1 MCGIAGFYN
10 FNSTAKGDA
19 ALLRRMCD
27 AVLHRGPDGS
37 GQRVSGNV
45 GIGMRRLSIIDRESG
60 QQPIPNEDRSI
71 WVVLNGEIYNHEELR
86 RGLEQKGHVFRTAS
100 DTEPIVHL
108 YEEFGESCVQHL
120 RGMFAFAIWDE
131 NRRTLLIARDR
142 LGIKPLFFAD
152 TGEKLVFGSEIKSIL
167 QDTTISRS
175 MDLDAM
181 DAYLAYSY
189 IPAPLTIFKNIRKLE
204 PGHTLSCSPQGVK
217 IKKYW
222 DLSFEPDNSKN
233 EAQFSEEFLAL
244 FDDAVSSHLMSEV
257 PLGAFLSGGIDSGL
271 LVARMAHYMKEPVK
285 TFTIGFASQSG
296 NHLDER
302 PYARE
307 IGARYGVDHT
317 ELEVAPNV
325 TEILDKI
332 VQAFDEPFADDSVV
346 PSFYICQLAK
356 RAVTVALT
364 GAGGDELFAGY
375 DRYLGLSLSQ
385 VYSRMPGFLR
395 NTVFS
400 SLSHMIPSTSNTH
413 YLLGHIKRFI
423 RMPGGDEA
431 ARYRQYT
438 LSLPDHVRA
447 ELYAPDVLENIQW
460 EVTEELGIRHFKSLK
475 HATIVDRALYQDLK
489 SYLPEDILTL
499 SDRLSMQH
507 SLELRVPFLD
517 HKLVEFCC
525 RIPAT
530 LKLNGFTKKYLLKRI
545 AATHLPSDVINHRKQ
560 GFSSPMA
567 AWLRNELKELMCDVL
582 SYDTLKNQGFFSPD
596 AVNHL
601 VNTHLSA
608 RESHEKVLFA
618 LIMFQEWYRIY
629 KK

>member
-1 MCGIAGFYN
+1 MCGIAGFYHLD
-10 FNSTAKGDA
+10 STSKADST
-19 ALLRRMCD
+19 LLRRMCD
-27 AVLHRGPDGS
+27 AVTHRGPDGS
-37 GQRVSGNV
+37 GQRESGNA

-108 YEEFGESCVQHL
+108 YEEFGESCVQYL

-131 NRRTLLIARDR
+131 SRRVLLVARDR

-152 TGEKLVFGSEIKSIL
+152 TGKKLVFGSEIKSIL
-167 QDTTISRS
+167 QDPTISRS
-175 MDLDAM
+175 MDLDAL

-189 IPAPLTIFKNIRKLE
+189 IPAPLTIFKSIRKLE
-204 PGHTLSCSPQGVK
+204 PGHILSCSPQGVK

-222 DLSFEPDNSKN
+222 DLSFEADHSKN
-233 EAQFSEEFLAL
+233 EAQFSEEFMAL

-271 LVARMAHYMKEPVK
+271 LVARMAQYVNKPVK
-285 TFTIGFASQSG
+285 TFTIGFTSKAG

-317 ELEVAPNV
+317 EFEVAPNV

-385 VYSRMPGFLR
+385 TYSRIPGFLR

-400 SLSHMIPSTSNTH
+400 ALSHMIPSTSNTH

-423 RMPGGDEA
+423 RMSGGDEA

-438 LSLPDHVRA
+438 LSLPDYVRA
-447 ELYAPDVLENIQW
+447 ELYAPQVLGDIQW
-460 EVTEELGIRHFKSLK
+460 AVTEDLGIRHFKSLK
-475 HATIVDRALYQDLK
+475 DASIVDRALYQDLK
-489 SYLPEDILTL
+489 SYLPEDVLTL
-499 SDRLSMQH
+499 SDRLSMHH

-530 LKLNGFTKKYLLKRI
+530 LKMRGFTKKYLLKKI
-545 AATHLPSDVINHRKQ
+545 AAPYLPPDVINHRKQ

-567 AWLRNELKELMCDVL
+567 SWLRHELKELMCDTL
-582 SYDTLKNQGFFSPD
+582 SEDTLKKQGYFSSTKVRQLTK
-596 AVNHL
+596 A
-601 VNTHLSA
+601 HLSE
-608 RESHEKVLFA
+608 RESHEKVLFG
-618 LIMFQEWYRIY
+618 LIMFQAWHRLYQ
-629 KK
+629 

>member
-1 MCGIAGFYN
+1 MCGIAGLYHFD
-10 FNSTAKGDA
+10 SAATVDA
-19 ALLRRMCD
+19 MLLRRMCD
-27 AVLHRGPDGS
+27 AMIHRGPDGS
-37 GQRVSGNV
+37 GQRESGNA

-71 WVVLNGEIYNHEELR
+71 WVVLNGEIYNHQELR
-86 RGLEQKGHVFRTAS
+86 RELEQKGHVFRTTS

-108 YEEFGESCVQHL
+108 YEEFGESCVQYL

-131 NRRTLLIARDR
+131 RRRELMIARDR
-142 LGIKPLFFAD
+142 LGIKPLYFAD
-152 TGEKLVFGSEIKSIL
+152 TGKKLVFGSEIKSIL
-167 QDTTISRS
+167 QDTTISRA
-175 MDLDAM
+175 MDLGAL

-189 IPAPLTIFKNIRKLE
+189 IPAPLTIFKSIRKLE
-204 PGHTLSCSPQGVK
+204 PGHILSCSSQGVK

-222 DLSFEPDNSKN
+222 DLSFEPDYSKN
-233 EAQFSEEFLAL
+233 ETQLSEEFLAL
-244 FDDAVSSHLMSEV
+244 FDNAVSSHLISEV

-271 LVARMAHYMKEPVK
+271 LVARMAQYTNEPVK

-296 NHLDER
+296 IHLYER
-302 PYARE
+302 PYARM

-317 ELEVAPNV
+317 EFEVAPNV
-325 TEILDKI
+325 TEVLDKI

-395 NTVFS
+395 NRVFS
-400 SLSHMIPSTSNTH
+400 GLSQMIPSTSNTH
-413 YLLGHIKRFI
+413 YMLGHIKRFI
-423 RMPGGDEA
+423 RMSGGDEA

-447 ELYAPDVLENIQW
+447 QLYAPEILGGIQMA
-460 EVTEELGIRHFKSLK
+460 ETEELGIRHFKSLK
-475 HATIVDRALYQDLK
+475 DASIVDRALYQDLK
-489 SYLPEDILTL
+489 SYLPEDVLTL
-499 SDRLSMQH
+499 SDRLSMHH

-525 RIPAT
+525 RIPAA
-530 LKLNGFTKKYLLKRI
+530 LKLRGFTKKYLLRKI
-545 AATHLPSDVINHRKQ
+545 VASYLPPEVINHRKQ

-567 AWLRNELKELMCDVL
+567 SWLRHELKELMCDVL
-582 SYDTLKNQGFFSPD
+582 SEDVLKKQGYFSPTSVRQLTE
-596 AVNHL
+596 A
-601 VNTHLSA
+601 HLSG
-608 RESHEKVLFA
+608 RESHEKVLFG
-618 LIMFQEWYRIY
+618 LIMFQTWHRLYQ
-629 KK
+629 

>member
-1 MCGIAGFYN
+1 MCGIAGFYH
-10 FNSTAKGDA
+10 FDSTAKTDPT
-19 ALLRRMCD
+19 LLQRMCD
-27 AVLHRGPDGS
+27 AVIHRGPDGS
-37 GQRVSGNV
+37 GQRESGNA

-60 QQPIPNEDRSI
+60 HQPIPNEDRSI

-86 RGLEQKGHVFRTAS
+86 KGLEQKGHVFRTAS

-108 YEEFGESCVQHL
+108 YEEFGESCVQYL

-131 NRRTLLIARDR
+131 RRQVLLIARDR

-152 TGEKLVFGSEIKSIL
+152 TGKKLVFGSEIKSIL
-167 QDTTISRS
+167 QDPTISRS
-175 MDLDAM
+175 MDLNAL

-189 IPAPLTIFKNIRKLE
+189 IPAPLTIFKSIRKLE
-204 PGHTLSCSPQGVK
+204 PGHVLSCSRQGVK
-217 IKKYW
+217 VKKYW
-222 DLSFEPDNSKN
+222 DLSFEPDHSKS
-233 EAQFSEEFLAL
+233 EAQFSEEFMAL

-257 PLGAFLSGGIDSGL
+257 PLGAFLSGGVDSGL
-271 LVARMAHYMKEPVK
+271 LVARMAQYVNKPVK
-285 TFTIGFASQSG
+285 TFTIGFASKSG

-317 ELEVAPNV
+317 EFEVAPNV

-332 VQAFDEPFADDSVV
+332 VQAFDEPFADDSVI

-385 VYSRMPGFLR
+385 TYSRIPGFLR

-400 SLSHMIPSTSNTH
+400 PLSHMIPSTSNTH

-423 RMPGGDEA
+423 RMSGGDEA

-438 LSLPDHVRA
+438 LSLPDYMRA
-447 ELYAPDVLENIQW
+447 ELYAPQVLGDIQW
-460 EVTEELGIRHFKSLK
+460 DETEDLGVRHFKSLK
-475 HATIVDRALYQDLK
+475 GASIVDRALYQDLK
-489 SYLPEDILTL
+489 SYLPEDVLAL
-499 SDRLSMQH
+499 SDRLSMHH

-530 LKLNGFTKKYLLKRI
+530 LKLRGFTKKYLLRNI
-545 AATHLPSDVINHRKQ
+545 AAPYLSPEVINHRKQ

-567 AWLRNELKELMCDVL
+567 AWLRHELKELMCDIL
-582 SYDTLKNQGFFSPD
+582 SEDALKRQGYFSPTRVRQLTE
-596 AVNHL
+596 A
-601 VNTHLSA
+601 HLSE
-608 RESHEKVLFA
+608 RESHEKVLFG
-618 LIMFQEWYRIY
+618 LIMFQAWHRLYQ
-629 KK
+629 